1 MGFNCDFDS
10 VELRLKLLLYAE
22 ITRAVAIALPQDFT
36 PTKLTLPPCGT
47 VKEHNLPPF
56 DFWKQRSTV

>member
-1 MGFNCDFDS
+1 NYPIDYSTAFLILIAVDDYLSAGSATSINAS
-10 VELRLKLLLYAE
+10 KSNLRKS
-22 ITRAVAIALPQDFT
+22 
-36 PTKLTLPPCGT
+36 CGT